1 MNLASLRRAL
11 LLAATIAASGCATR
25 SNTDRGRF
33 SHIRTVAVTYAPSG
47 LPDSAGNRVAGR
59 VARHGAGF
67 ALGQLGFIGSIV
79 GLAVDVADVSL
90 PSRAAKESSMA
101 VRLLHASGTD
111 ALALV
116 ARRTEREIARRRL
129 FALSRSNPD
138 AVIDLELRELTLNSA
153 DNRNLLCRATISVAA
168 RLRSQSGATLWQ
180 SEATATS
187 GHVRAWRDYEE
198 QPHLARSDYDELA
211 TIVSQRLFVE
221 LVPAQPGLH

>member
-11 LLAATIAASGCATR
+11 LLAASLAVSGCATR
-25 SNTDRGRF
+25 SNADRGRF
-33 SHIRTVAVTYAPSG
+33 SHIRTVAVTYAPSA
-47 LPDSAGNRVAGR
+47 LPDSAGSRVAGR
-59 VARHGAGF
+59 IARHGAGF
-67 ALGQLGFIGSIV
+67 ALGQLGFIGGIL

-90 PSRAAKESSMA
+90 PSRPAKESSMA

-111 ALALV
+111 ALTLV

-129 FALSRSNPD
+129 FALSRSSPD

-153 DNRNLLCRATISVAA
+153 DNRNLLCRATMSVSA

-187 GHVRAWRDYEE
+187 GRVRAWRDYEE
-198 QPHLARSDYDELA
+198 QPHLARLDYDELA
-211 TIVSQRLFVE
+211 TIVSRRLLE
-221 LVPAQPGLH
+221 KLEPEQHGLH